1 MPDGPRDAPGT
12 ETLTAPDTFRPVMG
26 RLARGLSALFW
37 GLPIALVLAI
47 QGLTINP
54 FGQLGLVSLLA
65 PSAGFGL
72 LFYGLFLLGTF
83 PGPDPVWPRTLD
95 RARFFALTCLG
106 LSPFLHWYQRVPDT
120 EMFVSAVHL
129 LGLFGVALLITINA
143 LLRRFTAALPDPL
156 LRLETAA
163 FTRINNGCLLALPLI
178 VLAWTLAWRWTDA
191 PVHVRLLLQWIE
203 PFRLFVLLF
212 LTLLPL
218 SMTMSLLWK
227 TKETLLGLCTVMS
240 CHVSPR

>member
-1 MPDGPRDAPGT
+1 MPEGQRDAPGPKT
-12 ETLTAPDTFRPVMG
+12 PPSADAFRPVLG

-37 GLPIALVLAI
+37 GLPLALVLSV
-47 QGLTINP
+47 QSLTINP
-54 FGQLGLVSLLA
+54 FGHLGVVSLLA
-65 PSAGFGL
+65 PSAGFAL
-72 LFYGLFLLGTF
+72 LFYGLFLLGSF
-83 PGPDPVWPRTLD
+83 PDPTLRWPASLD
-95 RARFFALTCLG
+95 RARFLALTCLG
-106 LSPFLHWYQRVPDT
+106 LSPFLHWYRRMPDT
-120 EMFVSAVHL
+120 ELFVSAVHL
-129 LGLFGVALLITINA
+129 LGLFGVGFLITLNG

-178 VLAWTLAWRWTDA
+178 VLAWILAWRWTDA

-212 LTLLPL
+212 FTLLPL

-227 TKETLLGLCTVMS
+227 TKETLVGLLTGD
-240 CHVSPR
+240 SPPVDRI